1 MTQGGVKK
9 MNTTHRY
16 QSTTRPPESEDE
28 FNRRLRRA
36 GIGERQIRL
45 IDELFT
51 KSGLVDSPKSWLDSY
66 ENIKNRLGE
75 ARSDSTIEI
84 ILGPRGT
91 GKTTMA
97 SLLIAWFAWW
107 NRPCKYVTASEFL
120 RDVIESFDAGLDPRP
135 KCEKCKLLVI
145 DEFHRA
151 PPTDH
156 SIRTLEALV
165 DKRYANLLDT
175 VIVSNDTEQAF
186 CDKAGKSISSRATQI
201 GSFTVVRGHNFRK
214 REDVH
219 RR

>member
-1 MTQGGVKK
+1 MKQTS
-9 MNTTHRY
+9 TSHRY
-16 QSTTRPPESEDE
+16 QSTARQPASESE

-36 GIGERQIRL
+36 GVGERQIRL

-51 KSGLVDSPKSWLDSY
+51 KSGVVDSPKSWLDSY
-66 ENIKNRLGE
+66 EEIKTRIGMF
-75 ARSDSTIEI
+75 RSDSTIEI
-84 ILGPRGT
+84 VLGPRGT

-97 SLLIAWFAWW
+97 SLLIAWHAWW
-107 NRPCKYVTASEFL
+107 DRTCQYVTASEFL

-135 KCEKCKLLVI
+135 KCVKCRLLVI

-186 CDKAGKSISSRATQI
+186 ADRAGKSITSRATQI
-201 GSFTVVRGHNFRK
+201 GKITVVRGHNFRK
-214 REDVH
+214 REE
-219 RR
+219 RCSP